1 MAGSRLPALVL
12 CLSAVAAWGCGSSDS
27 TASPQSAP
35 CESGPAL
42 ALNRNNDQSVGLAE
56 VVVTDGDGDVELLT
70 GEWVATKPS
79 FSPDG
84 RSLVVVRAEGDYE
97 SAGPDSTSL
106 WIIDTNGTG
115 ERALTRGPL
124 DDDPAW
130 SPDGATI
137 AFSRQTP
144 SGGGYARQVV
154 TVPAQGG
161 EASPV
166 LPNDGF
172 DDVAP
177 AWSSDGRALA
187 FIRAD
192 VRPDGSR
199 TTAIWVVGADGSNG
213 RAVAS
218 VPDAHSLQ
226 WSPGRDLLLV
236 SSFAREDGSVAL
248 VDVDSGTVTQIAEDA
263 TFAAWSPDGTEI
275 YYFTKEGAPQPS
287 WWRLAEGRL
296 VDDHLEREADVG
308 GIEAYL
314 YPYFGLA
321 VSPCASS
328 DPPQLPDGG

>member
-1 MAGSRLPALVL
+1 MRWMTGPRLSALML
-12 CLSAVAAWGCGSSDS
+12 FLSAVAAGGCGSSDP
-27 TASPQSAP
+27 TVTPQSAQ
-35 CESGPAL
+35 CDESGPLL
-42 ALNRNNDQSVGLAE
+42 ALNRNSHESVGSAEVILAE
-56 VVVTDGDGDVELLT
+56 RDGNVELLT
-70 GEWVATKPS
+70 GEWVATKPG

-97 SAGPDSTSL
+97 SSGPDSTSL
-106 WIIDTNGTG
+106 WIIDADGTD

-124 DDDPAW
+124 DDYPAW

-137 AFSRQTP
+137 AFSRQAP
-144 SGGGYARQVV
+144 SAAGYARQVV

-161 EASPV
+161 DASPV

-177 AWSSDGRALA
+177 AWSSDGRMLA

-192 VRPDGSR
+192 VQPDGSR
-199 TTAIWVVGADGSNG
+199 TTAVWVVGADGSNG

-226 WSPGRDLLLV
+226 WHPDRDLLLV

-248 VDVDSGTVTQIAEDA
+248 VDVDAGSVTQIAEHA
-263 TFAAWSPDGTEI
+263 TFAAWSPDGTDI

-287 WWRLAEGRL
+287 WWRLAQGRL
-296 VDDHLEREADVG
+296 VEDRLEREADVG
-308 GIEAYL
+308 RIEDYL

-321 VSPCASS
+321 VSPCA
-328 DPPQLPDGG
+328 

>member
-1 MAGSRLPALVL
+1 V
-12 CLSAVAAWGCGSSDS
+12 
-27 TASPQSAP
+27 TPQSAQ
-35 CESGPAL
+35 CDESGPVL
-42 ALNRNNDQSVGLAE
+42 ALNRNRDQSVGSAE
-56 VVVTDGDGDVELLT
+56 VVLAERDGNVELLT
-70 GEWVATKPS
+70 GDWVATRPS

-106 WIIDTNGTG
+106 WIIDTDGTD

-124 DDDPAW
+124 DDHPAW

-137 AFSRQTP
+137 AFSRQT
-144 SGGGYARQVV
+144 SSAAGYATQVV

-166 LPNDGF
+166 LSNDGF

-177 AWSSDGRALA
+177 AWSSDGQMLA

-192 VRPDGSR
+192 VQSDGSR
-199 TTAIWVVGADGSNG
+199 TTAVWVVGADGSNG

-226 WSPGRDLLLV
+226 WHPGHDLLLV
-236 SSFAREDGSVAL
+236 SSFAQEDGSVAL
-248 VDVDSGTVTQIAEDA
+248 VDVDTGSVTQIAEHA
-263 TFAAWSPDGTEI
+263 VFAAWSPDGKDI

-287 WWRLAEGRL
+287 WWRLSQGGL
-296 VDDHLEREADVG
+296 VEDRLEREADVG
-308 GIEAYL
+308 RIEDYL

-321 VSPCASS
+321 VSPCA
-328 DPPQLPDGG
+328 